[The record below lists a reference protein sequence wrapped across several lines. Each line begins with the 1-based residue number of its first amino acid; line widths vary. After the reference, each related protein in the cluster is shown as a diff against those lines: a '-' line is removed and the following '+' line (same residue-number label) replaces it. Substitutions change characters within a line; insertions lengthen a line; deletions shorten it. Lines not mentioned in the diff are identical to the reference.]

1 MDDLRHPSWLNIN
14 GIINRVTAAHTLSC
28 RPSAG
33 LSIYPQLLGNEL
45 DESRISRMISTIDA
59 TNGFRS
65 ELMPMAL
72 ASSSSASLALRNAIM
87 AVSAFHR
94 YGATAA
100 LQFKAKAVFDE
111 TEENWYF
118 HLDGAKAML
127 YHLWNVSGGNLRYQF
142 LYTWLVYHE
151 VLGAASQPL
160 QLIQK
165 GTPSI
170 DLLADDSFDET
181 VVIGSLGCSLEV
193 LKAIHGLNQIR
204 CKIMSGPPDITEALI
219 LEGRLT
225 SLTQNV
231 SPVEGFESQTCT
243 IEEHRKVIETAE
255 LYRLSA
261 LLYHQRIHADYL
273 DRRREREAYLTQAF
287 HIFNRLSI
295 CTSPWPL
302 FVIACEADSDE
313 QRLVII
319 RMLDHMDE
327 ARSIGNIFILREI
340 IQSFWKQKDLA
351 ADCDARSSQPSW
363 LNSLDSLLVDSKGA
377 VPWFI

>member
-1 MDDLRHPSWLNIN
+1 MK
-14 GIINRVTAAHTLSC
+14 
-28 RPSAG
+28 
-33 LSIYPQLLGNEL
+33 

-65 ELMPMAL
+65 ELIPMAL
-72 ASSSSASLALRNAIM
+72 ASSSSASLALRNAIL

-94 YGATAA
+94 YGAAAA
-100 LQFKAKAVFDE
+100 LQFKAKAVRWLSLSLSSETHNDTDIANTQLAASMMLCVYSVFDE
-111 TEENWYF
+111 TEGNWYF

-127 YHLWNVSGGNLRYQF
+127 HHLWNVSGGNLRYQF

-151 VLGAASQPL
+151 VLGAASQPKR
-160 QLIQK
+160 LIEK

-181 VVIGSLGCSLEV
+181 AVIGSLGCSLEV
-193 LKAIHGLNQIR
+193 LKAIHCLNKIR
-204 CKIMSGPPDITEALI
+204 CKIMAGPPDITEALI
-219 LEGRLT
+219 IEGRLT

-231 SPVEGFESQTCT
+231 SHVESPESQNLNTEKNCK
-243 IEEHRKVIETAE
+243 ILETAE
-255 LYRLSA
+255 IYRLSA
-261 LLYHQRIHADYL
+261 LLYSQRIHADYL
-273 DRRREREAYLTQAF
+273 DRRRERKAYLTQAF
-287 HIFNRLSI
+287 QIFNRLSI

-313 QRLVII
+313 QRLTII

-327 ARSIGNIFILREI
+327 ARSIGNIFVLREI

-351 ADCDARSSQPSW
+351 ADCDERGSQPSW
-363 LNSLDSLLVDSKGA
+363 LNSLDLLLIDSKGA